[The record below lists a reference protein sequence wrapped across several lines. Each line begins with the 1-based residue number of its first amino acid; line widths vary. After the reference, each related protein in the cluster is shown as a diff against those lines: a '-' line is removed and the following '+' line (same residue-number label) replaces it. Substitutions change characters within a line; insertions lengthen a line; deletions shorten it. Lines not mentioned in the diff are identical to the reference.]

1 MRLEMKYYIL
11 NKQQVKQDIWV
22 NPILIRTKSL
32 AKIKK
37 IRSLQKKL
45 DILLKAV
52 KKD

>member
-1 MRLEMKYYIL
+1 MKYYIL

-37 IRSLQKKL
+37 DKKFTKEIRYFIKSC
-45 DILLKAV
+45 
-52 KKD
+52 